1 VILFFTYRV
10 SLRMWM
16 EQGIAARETD
26 VYRRLLPSLGRVA
39 FVTYGTSDAA
49 LEAGLGG
56 IRVLPR
62 PARLGMASMSLLA
75 PWLYRREIRAAAVL
89 KTNQASG
96 AWTAVVAK
104 WLFRKPLIVRCGY
117 PWSFNYS
124 RESPRWWRRAL
135 VHLLERLAVRVAD
148 RVVVTAAAAGEYLVR
163 EHGVDPARVR
173 VVPNAIDVAR
183 FAPDPAAARAKG
195 CVVFVGRLAAD
206 KNLGALVEAVARVP
220 GAWLRLVG
228 DGPERAALE
237 AAARRTGAQVEF
249 TGTVSNDA
257 VPALLNTAALFALP
271 SHYEG
276 QPKALLEAM
285 ACGLPVVGADVPGTR
300 EAVRH
305 GETGWLCAPHAE
317 SLADAL
323 RSLLDDDAL
332 RERLGRQARAIV
344 ERQHSVPAVVEREL
358 AVIRELMR

>member
-1 VILFFTYRV
+1 
-10 SLRMWM
+10 
-16 EQGIAARETD
+16 
-26 VYRRLLPSLGRVA
+26 
-39 FVTYGTSDAA
+39 VTYGAGDAA
-49 LEAGLGG
+49 LEPGLGG

-135 VHLLERLAVRVAD
+135 VRLLERLAVRVAD
-148 RVVVTAAAAGEYLVR
+148 RVVVTSAAAGEYLVR
-163 EHGVDPARVR
+163 EHGVDPARMR

-183 FAPDPAAARAKG
+183 FAPNPAAARAKG
-195 CVVFVGRLAAD
+195 CVVFVGRLAPD
-206 KNLGALVEAVARVP
+206 KNLGTLVEAVARVP
-220 GAWLRLVG
+220 GASLRLVG

-237 AAARRTGAQVEF
+237 AAAHRTGAQVEF
-249 TGTVSNDA
+249 TGRVSNDA
-257 VPALLNTAALFALP
+257 VPVLLNTAALFALP

-285 ACGLPVVGADVPGTR
+285 ACGLPVLGADVPGTR

-305 GETGWLCAPHAE
+305 GETGWLCAPNAE
-317 SLADAL
+317 SLAAAL

-332 RERLGRQARAIV
+332 RERLGREARAAV
-344 ERQHSVPAVVEREL
+344 EREHSVDSVVQREL
-358 AVIRELMR
+358 AVIRELTR